1 MSSTLSQLSKLFQ
14 GKRVIIPL
22 ILGLG
27 VAVYLILKDFDPQA
41 LSEFQ
46 WSSKLALW
54 ISLAILMMVFRDLG
68 YILRLRILSDRQ
80 LSWKQSFQLT
90 FLWEFASAISP
101 GIVGGTAAAFV
112 LLAQENIKAGRS
124 TAIVLSTSFLD
135 VLFYVI
141 TVPIL
146 ILFTGLTNHIPEIN
160 VNDGVMDRQLLLTYF
175 VVAYIILLVWAVLVY
190 IGLFH
195 HPKSIKKL
203 IVRLFSLPGLK
214 RWKQEARGWGDDLII
229 ASLEYR
235 KKGIKFWLAA
245 YGATFFSWVARF
257 AAVNFIILA
266 FSFTSMHGEI
276 FIRQLIMWCIL
287 LLPITPGASILAET
301 VFASFLGPFF
311 PNFSLAKVGAVLW
324 RVISYYPY
332 LLIGFLV
339 FPLWLN
345 RIILQRKNLHSGVEK
360 S

>member
-22 ILGLG
+22 ILGFG
-27 VAVYLILKDFDPQA
+27 VAIYLILKDFDPAA
-41 LSEFQ
+41 LSQFQ
-46 WSSKLALW
+46 WTPKLGLW
-54 ISLAILMMVFRDLG
+54 IALAILMMVFRDLG
-68 YILRLRILSDRQ
+68 YIIRLRILSEKQ

-101 GIVGGTAAAFV
+101 GIVGGTAAAFI
-112 LLAQENIKAGRS
+112 LLAQEKIKAGRS

-146 ILFTGLTNHIPEIN
+146 ILFTGLYQHIPEIT
-160 VNDGVMDRQLLLTYF
+160 VSEGVMDQQILLTYF
-175 VVAYIILLVWAVLVY
+175 FIAYSILFVWAALVY

-195 HPKSIKKL
+195 HPKSIKSL
-203 IVRLFSLPGLK
+203 IVRLFKIPGLK
-214 RWKQEARGWGDDLII
+214 KWKNEATGWGEDLVT

-235 KKGIKFWLAA
+235 RKGFKFWLAA

-266 FSFTSMHGEI
+266 FSFTTMHGEI
-276 FIRQLIMWCIL
+276 FVRQLIMWCIL
-287 LLPITPGASILAET
+287 LLPITPGASVLAET

-324 RVISYYPY
+324 RIISYYPY

-345 RIILQRKNLHSGVEK
+345 RIIAERKALQVEER